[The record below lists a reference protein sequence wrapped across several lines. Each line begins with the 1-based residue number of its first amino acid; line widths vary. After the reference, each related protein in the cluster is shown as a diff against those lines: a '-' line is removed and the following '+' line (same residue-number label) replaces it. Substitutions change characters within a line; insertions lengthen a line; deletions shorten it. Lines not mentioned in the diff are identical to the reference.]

1 MVDTFGNGIIIN
13 ISIDTKEVELIQKLN
28 QKRLQLIL
36 EVHKMNADEL
46 DQVIQAVKQRR
57 SALHSIATTS
67 FRRGD
72 TVQFSGKYGRM
83 VSGTVEKIAQKYVT
97 INCGTEGRWRVPAG
111 HLKAVA

>member
-1 MVDTFGNGIIIN
+1 VVDTFGNGIIIN
-13 ISIDTKEVELIQKLN
+13 ISIETKEVELIQKLN

-46 DQVIQAVKQRR
+46 EQVIQAVKQRR
-57 SALHSIATTS
+57 SALHSIATSS

-72 TVQFSGKYGRM
+72 TVQFSGKYGRT

-97 INCGTEGRWRVPAG
+97 INCGTDGRWRVPAG
-111 HLKAVA
+111 HIQAVA